1 MAYSLEGLPTVAA
14 NGAELAYREVGQR
27 EPVVFIHGSLS
38 DVRTWDGQLE
48 AIGGTH
54 RAIAYSR
61 RYSPPG
67 PTIEAGVDDQMLP
80 HVEDLIALLEG
91 LGAEPAHLVGNS
103 WGGFIALLTAIRA
116 PERVRSLV
124 LMEPPV
130 LSLFVSTPPRP
141 AELAAVLARRPRTGV
156 AILGFGIGT
165 VAKVERALKRGED
178 EKAMEQF
185 ARGVLGDNAFE
196 SLSPERLRQARD
208 NIPTLRAQQ
217 LGAGFPPLS
226 DDQVRSVRAP
236 VLLICGERSPSLFRH
251 LSERLDELLPEAELV
266 QIDGA
271 SHAMHEREPA
281 AVNGRIS
288 RFIAGVGASGRNRV

>member
-1 MAYSLEGLPTVAA
+1 
-14 NGAELAYREVGQR
+14 
-27 EPVVFIHGSLS
+27 
-38 DVRTWDGQLE
+38 
-48 AIGGTH
+48 
-54 RAIAYSR
+54 
-61 RYSPPG
+61 
-67 PTIEAGVDDQMLP
+67 MLP

-91 LGAEPAHLVGNS
+91 LGAEPAHLVGIS
-103 WGGFIALLTAIRA
+103 WGAFIALLAAIRA

-141 AELAAVLARRPRTGV
+141 AELAGVLARRPRTGV

-178 EKAMEQF
+178 EKAMELF
-185 ARGVLGDNAFE
+185 ARGVLGDDTFD
-196 SLSPERLRQARD
+196 SLPPERLQQARE

-226 DDQVRSVRAP
+226 EEQVRSVRAP
-236 VLLICGERSPSLFRH
+236 ALLICGERSPSLFRR
-251 LSERLDELLPEAELV
+251 LSERLEELLPEAELV
-266 QIDGA
+266 RIDGA
-271 SHAMHEREPA
+271 SHAMHEQEPA

-288 RFIAGVGASGRNRV
+288 RFLAGAGGSGAGRG